1 MLHEKILIV
10 MQDQKKGK
18 VYQNLFLNN
27 GFKTALLTD
36 DPYKGLRILRT
47 QEIHLIIIDS
57 NFQGVSYKQ
66 FAEVIDYE
74 NLGAI
79 LILGTDSKINLYDLP
94 PSVYGILSMPI
105 SGELLL
111 NSARMAVR
119 QYKIN
124 LKLKDEVRELKRKME
139 ERKIVDQAKAILMNK
154 YKVNEAQAYEKM
166 RKVSMDKRMSL
177 KKLAELIISEK

>member
-1 MLHEKILIV
+1 
-10 MQDQKKGK
+10 
-18 VYQNLFLNN
+18 
-27 GFKTALLTD
+27 
-36 DPYKGLRILRT
+36 
-47 QEIHLIIIDS
+47 LIIIDG

-124 LKLKDEVRELKRKME
+124 LKFKG
-139 ERKIVDQAKAILMNK
+139 
-154 YKVNEAQAYEKM
+154 
-166 RKVSMDKRMSL
+166 
-177 KKLAELIISEK
+177 